1 MKGNLLVIS
10 GPSGS
15 GKSSLMKELLSAIGD
30 SYFSISSTT
39 RAIRE
44 GEQDGVNYHFI
55 SKTEFEQDID
65 AGFFLE
71 WAKVHDNYY
80 GTSLKPIL
88 KELHE
93 GKLVIC
99 DIDVQ
104 GHKIARE
111 KFGNLITSVFI
122 TTPDQKSLKERLINR
137 GTDSYEVIEKRLL
150 NAVSEMTR
158 MREYDYLLVN
168 DDFAA
173 TFTSLLCIAKASR
186 TKMAL
191 YDTGD
196 FIGQW
201 ANIE

>member
-15 GKSSLMKELLSAIGD
+15 GKSSLMKEVLQEIPDA
-30 SYFSISSTT
+30 YFSISSTT
-39 RAIRE
+39 RSIRE
-44 GEQDGVNYHFI
+44 GEKDGVNYHFI
-55 SKTEFEQDID
+55 SKAEFEKDID
-65 AGFFLE
+65 EGFFLE

-111 KFGNLITSVFI
+111 KFGSIITSVFI

-137 GTDSYEVIEKRLL
+137 GTDSAEVIEKRLD

-158 MREYDYLLVN
+158 IREYDYLLIN
-168 DDFAA
+168 DDFKTTLHALFA
-173 TFTSLLCIAKASR
+173 IAHASR
-186 TKMAL
+186 KKMAL
-191 YDTGD
+191 MDLGE
-196 FIGQW
+196 FMSAW

>member
-1 MKGNLLVIS
+1 MKGNILVIS

-15 GKSSLMKELLSAIGD
+15 GKSSLMNELLQLIDD

-39 RAIRE
+39 RDIRE
-44 GEQDGVNYHFI
+44 GEQDGINYHFI
-55 SKTEFEQDID
+55 SKEAFEQDIEE
-65 AGFFLE
+65 GFFLE

-111 KFGNLITSVFI
+111 KFGDMITSVFI
-122 TTPDQKSLKERLINR
+122 TTPDQKSLKERLIKR
-137 GTDSYEVIEKRLL
+137 GADSYEVIEKRLD
-150 NAVSEMTR
+150 NAVFEMTR
-158 MREYDYLLVN
+158 IREYDYLLIN
-168 DDFAA
+168 DDLKTTLHDLTA
-173 TFTSLLCIAKASR
+173 IALSSR
-186 TKMAL
+186 KKRAL
-191 YDTGD
+191 MDLGE
-196 FIGQW
+196 FISNW
-201 ANIE
+201 ANID

>member
-15 GKSSLMKELLSAIGD
+15 GKSSLMKEVLQEIKD

-39 RAIRE
+39 RSIRE
-44 GEQDGVNYHFI
+44 GEVDGINYHFI
-55 SKTEFEQDID
+55 SREEFEKDID

-88 KELHE
+88 KELHA

-111 KFGNLITSVFI
+111 KFDSVITSVFI

-137 GTDSYEVIEKRLL
+137 GTDSVDVIEKRLA

-158 MREYDYLLVN
+158 IREYDYVLIN
-168 DDFAA
+168 DDFKTALHD
-173 TFTSLLCIAKASR
+173 LLAIAYASR
-186 TKMAL
+186 KKMEL
-191 YDTGD
+191 MDLGE
-196 FIGQW
+196 FISAW

>member
-1 MKGNLLVIS
+1 VKGNLLVIS

-15 GKSSLMKELLSAIGD
+15 GKSSLMKEILHEITD
-30 SYFSISSTT
+30 TYFSISSTT
-39 RAIRE
+39 RTIRD
-44 GEQDGVNYHFI
+44 GESDGVNYHFI
-55 SKTEFEQDID
+55 SKEEFENDIE

-88 KELHE
+88 KELHA

-111 KFGNLITSVFI
+111 KFGSIITSVFI

-137 GTDSYEVIEKRLL
+137 GTDNAEVIEKRLA

-158 MREYDYLLVN
+158 IREYDYLLIN
-168 DDFAA
+168 DDFETTRRELSAI
-173 TFTSLLCIAKASR
+173 SYASR
-186 TKMAL
+186 KKMAL
-191 YDTGD
+191 MDLGE
-196 FIGQW
+196 FMSAW
-201 ANIE
+201 ANID